1 MQMRATCAR
10 ETGSGRH
17 IAAKLRASI
26 FIYLPWNPLPAWDK
40 GVVAPI
46 YVGGEFVERWNVCL
60 VEWWLCFNLA
70 RMLKKTGSRVKPVMT
85 RFYGLM
91 WFVSGFSGSFKR
103 LDHGSITP
111 PDRYR
116 SGGDPDRP

>member
-1 MQMRATCAR
+1 MRAARAR

-17 IAAKLRASI
+17 MAAQLRASI
-26 FIYLPWNPLPAWDK
+26 LIYLPWDPLPAWDK

-46 YVGGEFVERWNVCL
+46 YVGGEFMERWNVCL
-60 VEWWLCFNLA
+60 VEWWLRFNLA

-91 WFVSGFSGSFKR
+91 WFVSGF
-103 LDHGSITP
+103 
-111 PDRYR
+111 
-116 SGGDPDRP
+116 GGCF